1 VDKAYGILMSIIVGI
16 CLGIQPTIN
25 AALGKVITPKLAA
38 FHSVFVS
45 TIVISIIILFSG
57 NFDEYHNIKNISPL
71 YWLGGVVGIVIVFL
85 GIKVIPILGTAS
97 AISIFV
103 SVQLIVGVLINQFGL
118 FGVAKVPI
126 DTIKISGILFL
137 LIGVGMVVR

>member
-1 VDKAYGILMSIIVGI
+1 MDKAYGIIMSIVVGI
-16 CLGIQPTIN
+16 CLGIQPAIN

-45 TIVISIIILFSG
+45 TIVISIIIIFSG
-57 NFDEYHNIKNISPL
+57 NFHEYHNIKNINPI
-71 YWLGGVVGIVIVFL
+71 YWMGGFVGIAIVFL
-85 GIKVIPILGTAS
+85 GIKVIPVLGAAS
-97 AISIFV
+97 ALSIFV

-118 FGVAKVPI
+118 FGVAQVPI
-126 DTIKISGILFL
+126 DPIKISGILFL

>member
-1 VDKAYGILMSIIVGI
+1 VDKAYGILMSIIIGI

-71 YWLGGVVGIVIVFL
+71 YWLGGVVG
-85 GIKVIPILGTAS
+85 KVIPILGTAS

-126 DTIKISGILFL
+126 DSIKVLGILFL